1 MTDQPK
7 GLAGATVG
15 DVLLEPTRI
24 YVRSVLKLLGRYRV
38 KRVVHAMAHITGGG
52 LVGNLPRVLP
62 GDRDAILKKTSW
74 PRPPVFSFLQD
85 EGPVAEEEMFR
96 VFNMGI
102 GFVLVVAED
111 FAHSIAERLSK
122 VGETVFTLGHIG
134 TGTGK
139 VVFV

>member
-1 MTDQPK
+1 MTDRPE

-15 DVLLEPTRI
+15 EALLEPTRI
-24 YVRSVLKLLGRYRV
+24 YVRSVVKLLGQYRV
-38 KRVVHAMAHITGGG
+38 KQVVHAMAHITGGG

-62 GDRDAILKKTSW
+62 KDRDAILKKTSW

-85 EGPVAEEEMFR
+85 EGPVEEEEMFR

-111 FAHSIAERLSK
+111 FAHSISEKLSK
-122 VGETVFTLGHIG
+122 VGETVYAIGHIG
-134 TGTGK
+134 TGTGQ
-139 VVFV
+139 VILS